1 MKTNS
6 QTYRKNHLL
15 LDSSA
20 NVAVIAAVVLV
31 LGSVMANSFN
41 QTPASA
47 NQMASRTTHTTRVV
61 ADTSYTNAADTN
73 ATKTPARVAVAYRA
87 NSSLVAAR

>member
-15 LDSSA
+15 LDSTA

-31 LGSVMANSFN
+31 LGSVMADSFN
-41 QTPASA
+41 QTSASA
-47 NQMASRTTHTTRVV
+47 NQLASRTPHTTRVAV
-61 ADTSYTNAADTN
+61 DTN